1 MTFEESL
8 IEHCS
13 PTLAGMKVASLYR
26 YSTGDSRQFGLQYK
40 LWREWFARLGLKL
53 VILKGC
59 RETDSYLLYLYRED
73 ALRRLL
79 ARPDVCGYLSC
90 LDYDPGAG
98 HRALL
103 RQLSRRLCLEREFPH
118 EIGIF
123 LGYPLADVQGFI
135 QNKGRNYTCCGC
147 WKSYGD
153 PRIARRRFNR
163 YRVCTAVYKRRYAGG
178 TPITQLIKAA

>member
-1 MTFEESL
+1 MQEILLLGDYFCDFPWPNAVL
-8 IEHCS
+8 DRVRALPCAHVI
-13 PTLAGMKVASLYR
+13 AGNK
-26 YSTGDSRQFGLQYK
+26 
-40 LWREWFARLGLKL
+40 
-53 VILKGC
+53 
-59 RETDSYLLYLYRED
+59 ED